1 MIIINQTRDS
11 IINFNNAQGIELVG
25 QNIFVEF
32 DYNGVTCQ
40 QIGSYGSEE
49 RAKEVF
55 RELIE
60 MLENGHIEKYRMP
73 KE

>member
-1 MIIINQTRDS
+1 MIIVNQTRDS
-11 IINFNNAQGIELVG
+11 IINFDKAQGIELVG

-32 DYNGVTCQ
+32 DYDGDKPQ

-55 RELIE
+55 NELIE